1 MEANTSISITGD
13 LPFGPFVRLMFDV
26 VVIGS
31 GVAGLQAARSL
42 IDDFGITNI
51 VVLEADTRVGG

>member
-1 MEANTSISITGD
+1 
-13 LPFGPFVRLMFDV
+13 MFDV

-51 VVLEADTRVGG
+51 VVLEADARVGG